1 MPCSLFSRHSAFPRP
16 LALSVGGGRRTTPLT
31 GSAAITAT
39 LLAIRR
45 SLESWRLSY
54 AIDYGAGKVG
64 QAFIF
69 DGFGLALELQSTENL
84 QSQNF
89 SVECWIKRED
99 ASLSTMEGTGTGY
112 FFGFGSG
119 GYGFGLHD
127 DGTLFLAKVD
137 DSEVDSSCSVADTN
151 FHHVAI
157 TKSGANVAFYEDG
170 VSYPAGL
177 FSPGFTFTN
186 SADIGAQ
193 GGTVNT
199 FLGTV
204 DELSIYSRALSAT
217 EIDSIYGARGQGKCI
232 PPIPVIVSQ
241 PESTTLTAY
250 YPADFTVVADGP
262 VPLQYQWTFDGTN
275 LNGATDSILSFSAAL
290 PSQAGTY
297 SVIVGTPPNTTNS
310 SNAVLSVTLPAAPT
324 ILTQPASHIGVAED
338 YTTFTVSAQ
347 SQAPVPMY
355 YQWNWDGTNLPGATT
370 TELVIGNLTLADA
383 GTYKVQV
390 SNPFFSTNSQPAVLT
405 MIPAPKGT
413 NHIVANLDPNEL
425 IGAIEAGGSVT
436 FVCNG
441 TFSLSQP
448 IVPTQDV
455 VVDGSN
461 YSVALSGGGRSQ
473 ILAIPAGINVTLRD
487 LTLTGGSGVAG
498 GAISN
503 SGTLLLTDVILSS
516 NVAQGA
522 EINYGGALYNAGGN
536 VTLQNVLFEGNR
548 ALGAWAYGGAL
559 YSIGGWLSG
568 SDVQCSNNAA
578 VGNTGVPFYSYP
590 EGPNGPPGL
599 GFGGALYVTNC
610 IAVLSN
616 GWFVSNSAT
625 CSPTYNEP
633 PESPEGGALY
643 NAGWTALTGID
654 FIGNSCEG
662 TNGIDGIVL
671 SGGVASGWPGGDGEG
686 GIGGAVYN
694 AGLLMMT
701 NCEFGSN
708 TVTGGSGGQG
718 GYCTQ
723 CTPPG
728 NGPNGAPGNALGGAL
743 ANFGTATVVSNTFL
757 ENSAIGPGYDI
768 DAVYSVSD
776 LEIDTN
782 TIPPGTFYIVS
793 NAFAPFLVLSPQS
806 QIAPVESTVT
816 FTALAVGDPAPTY
829 QWAWDGTNLASA
841 TNPTFILPNFQ
852 SGDSGTYWVT
862 VSSSSGSETSAPVKL
877 TVEGP
882 AITVTVAS
890 EKNGDIVI
898 NVYAVPVAYIVL
910 ESSIDLLDWQSLQTN
925 SAPFT
930 FVDTNAPG
938 TAHRFYRAIAAH

>member
-1 MPCSLFSRHSAFPRP
+1 MWL
-16 LALSVGGGRRTTPLT
+16 
-31 GSAAITAT
+31 I
-39 LLAIRR
+39 
-45 SLESWRLSY
+45 
-54 AIDYGAGKVG
+54 
-64 QAFIF
+64 
-69 DGFGLALELQSTENL
+69 
-84 QSQNF
+84 
-89 SVECWIKRED
+89 
-99 ASLSTMEGTGTGY
+99 
-112 FFGFGSG
+112 
-119 GYGFGLHD
+119 
-127 DGTLFLAKVD
+127 
-137 DSEVDSSCSVADTN
+137 SSNAV
-151 FHHVAI
+151 
-157 TKSGANVAFYEDG
+157 
-170 VSYPAGL
+170 L
-177 FSPGFTFTN
+177 
-186 SADIGAQ
+186 
-193 GGTVNT
+193 
-199 FLGTV
+199 TV
-204 DELSIYSRALSAT
+204 DL
-217 EIDSIYGARGQGKCI
+217 I
-232 PPIPVIVSQ
+232 PDIVDQ
-241 PESTTLTAY
+241 PTNQTVGAY
-250 YPADFTVVADGP
+250 YPASLSVSAVGP
-262 VPLQYQWTFDGTN
+262 EPVLYQWTFDGTN
-275 LNGATDSILSFSAAL
+275 LNGATDSMLSFSAAL

-310 SNAVLSVTLPAAPT
+310 SNAVLSVTLPPPPT

-448 IVPTQDV
+448 IVATQDV

-548 ALGAWAYGGAL
+548 ALGGWAYGGAL

-590 EGPNGPPGL
+590 EGPYGPPGL

-633 PESPEGGALY
+633 PESSGRRRAL
-643 NAGWTALTGID
+643 
-654 FIGNSCEG
+654 
-662 TNGIDGIVL
+662 
-671 SGGVASGWPGGDGEG
+671 
-686 GIGGAVYN
+686 
-694 AGLLMMT
+694 
-701 NCEFGSN
+701 
-708 TVTGGSGGQG
+708 
-718 GYCTQ
+718 
-723 CTPPG
+723 
-728 NGPNGAPGNALGGAL
+728 
-743 ANFGTATVVSNTFL
+743 
-757 ENSAIGPGYDI
+757 
-768 DAVYSVSD
+768 
-776 LEIDTN
+776 
-782 TIPPGTFYIVS
+782 
-793 NAFAPFLVLSPQS
+793 
-806 QIAPVESTVT
+806 
-816 FTALAVGDPAPTY
+816 
-829 QWAWDGTNLASA
+829 
-841 TNPTFILPNFQ
+841 
-852 SGDSGTYWVT
+852 
-862 VSSSSGSETSAPVKL
+862 
-877 TVEGP
+877 
-882 AITVTVAS
+882 
-890 EKNGDIVI
+890 
-898 NVYAVPVAYIVL
+898 
-910 ESSIDLLDWQSLQTN
+910 
-925 SAPFT
+925 
-930 FVDTNAPG
+930 
-938 TAHRFYRAIAAH
+938 